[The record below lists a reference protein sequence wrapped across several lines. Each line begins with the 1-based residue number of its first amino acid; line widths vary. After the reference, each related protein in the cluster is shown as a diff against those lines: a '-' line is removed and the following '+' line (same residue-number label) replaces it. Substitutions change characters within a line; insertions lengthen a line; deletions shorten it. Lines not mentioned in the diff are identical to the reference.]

1 MSTPARAPVSVER
14 SGWWLAGGALTITAI
29 GLFSLAYLRGE
40 DTGRGL
46 VIGPLVAL
54 AVVPL
59 IAHARRSE
67 LRFDLAGILFAAVG
81 AKLCAV
87 YLRFWMVDSLYD
99 GTGDSTTY
107 HLYGEAFAP
116 FFRRLDFDIDPGR
129 PIPGTGFIRVL
140 TAGVYALL
148 GSDRFTGFL
157 VFGLISLLGCWC
169 FYKAFTT
176 ALPGGDHK
184 RYALLVFFWPSLL
197 FWPSAIGKEAW
208 MLLALGLSSWGAAAI
223 YARRQRGFLI
233 FATGVLAATMPRP
246 HIAIVVVAATG
257 VGLVMASLFRSGEG
271 VTSVT
276 FATRL
281 GGSVFLLVI
290 GSLLAPKLATF
301 LNIDDVG
308 GSGFTDSL
316 DAVLRQTAQ
325 GGSNF
330 SPAAIESPLDYP
342 WALVTVLFRPFPF
355 EITSAATA
363 VTAMEGTLLLILLVA
378 SFGRLARL
386 PASLVKNAYVAY
398 VAAFTFMFCY
408 VFAFIANFGILARQR
423 SQLMPFLFVLIAV
436 PAAARARRRPRVV
449 SPPEEP
455 EVVDVR
461 SFEAPALSP
470 PRARS

>member
-1 MSTPARAPVSVER
+1 MTSHR
-14 SGWWLAGGALTITAI
+14 SGWWLTGGVLTVAAV
-29 GLFSLAYLRGE
+29 GMFAVAYLRGE

-46 VIGPLVAL
+46 LIGPLVAL
-54 AVVPL
+54 VVIPL
-59 IAHARRSE
+59 ITHARRSE
-67 LRFDLAGILFAAVG
+67 PRFDLGGIVFAALG

-107 HLYGEAFAP
+107 HLYGKAFAP
-116 FFRRLDFDIDPGR
+116 YFRRFEFDIDPGR

-140 TAGVYALL
+140 TGVIYALL
-148 GSDRFTGFL
+148 GSDRFTGFI

-176 ALPGGDHK
+176 AVPTGDHK
-184 RYALLVFFWPSLL
+184 RYAILIFFWPSLL
-197 FWPSAIGKEAW
+197 FWPSAIGKESW
-208 MLLALGLSSWGAAAI
+208 MLLALGLTSWGAATL
-223 YARRQRGFLI
+223 YEHRPHGFMILG
-233 FATGVLAATMPRP
+233 AGVLAAAMPRP
-246 HIAIVVVAATG
+246 HIAIVVLAATG
-257 VGLVMASLFRSGEG
+257 VGLVMASLFRSAEG
-271 VTSVT
+271 ALSVT
-276 FATRL
+276 FATRV

-330 SPAAIESPLDYP
+330 GPAAIDSPLDYP
-342 WALVTVLFRPFPF
+342 WALITVLFRPFPF
-355 EITSAATA
+355 EVTSLATA
-363 VTAMEGTLLLILLVA
+363 VTAMEGTLLLVLLVT
-378 SFGRLARL
+378 SIGRLARL
-386 PASLVKNAYVAY
+386 PTSLVKNAYVAY
-398 VAAFTFMFCY
+398 AAAFTFMFCY

-423 SQLMPFLFVLIAV
+423 SQLMPFLFVLVAIPAV
-436 PAAARARRRPRVV
+436 AQARRRPRPDPGPNPAAPIDLREV
-449 SPPEEP
+449 EP
-455 EVVDVR
+455 
-461 SFEAPALSP
+461 PALAP